1 MSATQRVVVASRYVV
16 VLVVVCLVV
25 AMGVTLMHGAALTME
40 LVKHTALRP
49 ADGAATKSLLFDV
62 IELVDVFLVGAT
74 LYVILIGLYELFID
88 PRLPT
93 LPWLVIKTLD
103 DLKAK
108 VLVMVIVVLGVF
120 FLGQVLAW
128 DGSQDLLPLGAA
140 IALVIAAL
148 TFFLAVTQAKPGK
161 DGATAPDGKS
171 HPNQIP

>member
-1 MSATQRVVVASRYVV
+1 MSAPQRVVVASRYA
-16 VLVVVCLVV
+16 VLPVVVCLAV
-25 AMGVTLMHGAALTME
+25 AMGVILVHGAALTVE
-40 LVKHTALRP
+40 LVRHTAVRP

-108 VLVMVIVVLGVF
+108 VLVMLIVVLGVF
-120 FLGQVLAW
+120 FLGQILSW
-128 DGSQDLLPLGAA
+128 DGSRDVLPLGAA
-140 IALVIAAL
+140 IALVIGAL
-148 TFFLAVTQAKPGK
+148 TFFLAMTQAKSDK
-161 DGATAPDGKS
+161 DGATPHERKS
-171 HPNQIP
+171 DPKQMT